1 MKQGQETTSILQLG
15 LVETMKVNRG
25 RQTKTKN

>member
-15 LVETMKVNRG
+15 INTMKVNRG